1 METVGP
7 LESQHHEEDG
17 GPEERSEPGCL
28 LQFTPTYGEYDAP
41 GQDRRL
47 SLPPEGGRPLPLRWF
62 WLDTA
67 SPAAR
72 ISHRAW

>member
-28 LQFTPTYGEYDAP
+28 LQFTPTYGE
-41 GQDRRL
+41 
-47 SLPPEGGRPLPLRWF
+47 
-62 WLDTA
+62 
-67 SPAAR
+67 
-72 ISHRAW
+72 